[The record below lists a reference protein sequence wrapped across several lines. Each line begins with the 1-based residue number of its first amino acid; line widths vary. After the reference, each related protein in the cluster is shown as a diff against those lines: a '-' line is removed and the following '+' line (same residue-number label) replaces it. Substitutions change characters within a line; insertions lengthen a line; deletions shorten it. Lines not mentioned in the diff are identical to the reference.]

1 VKSQFEHPY
10 GAPMNE
16 MMQSKGRTKS
26 NNGDFKDNV
35 KHNRRLVVLVSLWL
49 LVTFG
54 YFLFRSSAPLLVW
67 SDSPEVSANLYGSF
81 GVGPR
86 QTLNEQ
92 GLLEQI
98 IRESFQSSTTT
109 GYRPVNFIIHKLGVA
124 FFSTPEA
131 SPYLWFAAVSLVC
144 GTLAVCFFFVARRYT
159 KTDLAAI
166 LAVILLLCSPS
177 VVGSGW
183 LIFSGIHALVL
194 LLICLG
200 LLLYWKILETP
211 HNAPWYLAGL
221 CAVLLLGPW
230 YREFI
235 GGLSVLIIFLE
246 FQRARRPTP
255 LVFLAGLF
263 LLHAVF
269 PTALVKLIAF
279 PGLPLQPV
287 FALGQL
293 GVQVQLASAPADQSV
308 IGHLIG
314 SIRWRALFS
323 FLALFPPT
331 LVGLS
336 LIGYLLPSGWRHDS
350 LSFRST
356 KCGGG
361 YLFLGFWLVVFFL
374 PFLRIFTLHA
384 HLAYPLMPFSIIV
397 AAGAERL
404 WQMTS
409 HQTRISRILRNVV
422 AVVLGVAICDHLLNL
437 YGSYRT
443 VRAINTG
450 SLSVAEW
457 FQKHIPEDSIV
468 ICNALHIEDIRLFSG
483 GHIVPY
489 WTVDTGIVEL
499 KRAVETPAK
508 LERLL
513 AQNNKGL
520 SVYFLDVGYKFADD
534 KLHYHSHK
542 YVRNENVAMKEIGLV
557 HTTRVR
563 YPYLDP
569 LRAFTPRPYI
579 LFLGGGDLEN
589 DFYHGP
595 AQDGTPFM
603 REIYAEYHVYQVTG
617 SEVAPWDPN
626 TPWTLV
632 EDGYEGFNI
641 FRYGDRYLALA
652 QALGPVDL
660 HWLNT
665 RVVNDYKTKS
675 AFFVGES
682 VEELKGFLAQAPVT
696 RRSDKP
702 PEPILVHSGY
712 RSFNIIRYGE
722 EIYAIPQGQGA
733 FEIERINRNEYNP
746 WFSGRSLDEVQR
758 LIDQYLLKSD
768 LNIGR

>member
-1 VKSQFEHPY
+1 MKNTYGHP
-10 GAPMNE
+10 AI
-16 MMQSKGRTKS
+16 
-26 NNGDFKDNV
+26 
-35 KHNRRLVVLVSLWL
+35 RRIVAFASLWL
-49 LVTFG
+49 VVALGF
-54 YFLFRSSAPLLVW
+54 FMFRSSTTLLVW
-67 SDSPEVSANLYGSF
+67 SDSPELSANLYGSF
-81 GVGPR
+81 GFGPH
-86 QTLNEQ
+86 QTLNQE
-92 GLLEQI
+92 GLHKKI
-98 IRESFQSSTTT
+98 FYDSFKSSSTT
-109 GYRPVNFIIHKLGVA
+109 GYRPVNAIIHKLGVA

-131 SPYLWFAAVSLVC
+131 MPYLWFAAVSAIF
-144 GTLAVCFFFVARRYT
+144 GALALCFFLVARRYT
-159 KTDLAAI
+159 QSDLAAI
-166 LAVILLLCSPS
+166 LAVVLLLCSPS
-177 VVGSGW
+177 VVGGGW

-194 LLICLG
+194 LLICSG
-200 LLLYWKILETP
+200 LLAYWKIVEEPGP
-211 HNAPWYLAGL
+211 HHWYLAGL
-221 CAVLLLGPW
+221 CGVLLLGPW

-235 GGLSVLIIFLE
+235 GGVNILIIFLE

-255 LVFLAGLF
+255 LMLLAGVFLM
-263 LLHAVF
+263 HALF
-269 PTALVKLIAF
+269 PTALIKLLAF
-279 PGLPLQPV
+279 PDLPLQSV

-293 GVQVQLASAPADQSV
+293 GVQVQLSSASADESAL
-308 IGHLIG
+308 GHLID
-314 SIRWRALFS
+314 SIRWRAMFS
-323 FLALFPPT
+323 FLVLLPPT
-331 LVGLS
+331 LIGLS
-336 LIGYLLPSGWRHDS
+336 LIGYLIPSGWHKE
-350 LSFRST
+350 RSSVLAT
-356 KCGGG
+356 KYAGG
-361 YLFLGFWLVVFFL
+361 YFFLGVWLLVFFI

-384 HLAYPLMPFSIIV
+384 HLAYPLMPFSILTAIGV
-397 AAGAERL
+397 ERV
-404 WQMTS
+404 WQMTCREGRS
-409 HQTRISRILRNVV
+409 WQILRRSLALIL
-422 AVVLGVAICDHLLNL
+422 AVGIGDHLLNV

-443 VRAINTG
+443 VHAIEDGT
-450 SLSVAEW
+450 LAMADW
-457 FQKHIPEDSIV
+457 FKTHVSERSIV

-508 LERLL
+508 LEQLL

-520 SVYFLDVGYKFADD
+520 SVYFLDVSYKFADD

-632 EDGYEGFNI
+632 EDGYKGFNI

-665 RVVNDYKTKS
+665 RVVKDYKTKS

-682 VEELKGFLAQAPVT
+682 MEELKGFLAQVPVT

-733 FEIERINRNEYNP
+733 FEIERINRNEYKR
-746 WFSGRSLDEVQR
+746 WFSGRSVDEVQR

-768 LNIGR
+768 LNTGR